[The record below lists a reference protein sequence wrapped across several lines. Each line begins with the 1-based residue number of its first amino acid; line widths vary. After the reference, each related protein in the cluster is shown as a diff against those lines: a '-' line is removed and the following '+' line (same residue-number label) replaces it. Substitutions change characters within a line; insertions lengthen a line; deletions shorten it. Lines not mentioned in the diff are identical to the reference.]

1 MRAGSIALRSAGV
14 AAVLILA
21 PATAAAADDSAKA
34 VLAPSTAAPGDDV
47 GISATGCM
55 ASIAT
60 ARSDAFVADAQ
71 LTARRGSRGLT
82 GEASLRSDV
91 LPGTYDVRVRCD
103 GREHSRSGHLEVVRE
118 LTHQLRPI
126 ASAPESPVA
135 PVRAGGGGTVVI
147 AAPVAA
153 VDPEDAGPSTTQTV
167 VGLVLAGAAA
177 VTVAVRS
184 ARRRRAGSD

>member
-1 MRAGSIALRSAGV
+1 MRAGSIAFRSAGV

-60 ARSDAFVADAQ
+60 ARSDAFLADAE

-82 GEASLRSDV
+82 GEASVRSDV

-118 LTHQLRPI
+118 PNQLRLTGP
-126 ASAPESPVA
+126 ALEPPLA
-135 PVRAGGGGTVVI
+135 PVRAGGGGTVAI

-153 VDPEDAGPSTTQTV
+153 VDPADAGPSTTQTV

-177 VTVAVRS
+177 VAVAVRS